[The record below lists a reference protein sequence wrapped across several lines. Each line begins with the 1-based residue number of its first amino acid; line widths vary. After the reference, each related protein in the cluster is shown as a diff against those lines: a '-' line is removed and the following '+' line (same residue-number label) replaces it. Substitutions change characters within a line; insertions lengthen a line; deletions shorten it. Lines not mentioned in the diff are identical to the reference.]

1 MNELTLAA
9 RVRTETGKGAARK
22 LRRNDQI
29 PAIFYGPGAK
39 TVSLAVDYP
48 ELARVIKSS
57 GSENA
62 IFDLALTSD
71 EGTTTKKVMIKELM
85 VDPVKDT
92 YLHADFYE
100 ISMDTEITVNMAIHL
115 INTPM
120 GVKEGG
126 ILEQVRRE
134 LTVSCLPDKLVDA
147 IEIDVSELN
156 VGDAV
161 HIEDLTLPE
170 GIHTVEEGHLTV
182 AVVSVPAAE
191 IEEEEAEEELE
202 GEELEGEEAEGEAAE
217 TSEEGAEAS
226 EKG

>member
-22 LRRNDQI
+22 LRRNEQI
-29 PAIFYGPGAK
+29 PAVFYGPGTE
-39 TVSLAVDYP
+39 TVSLTVDYP

-62 IFDLALTSD
+62 IFDLVLTSD
-71 EGTTTKKVMIKELM
+71 KETSTKKVMIKELM

-115 INTPM
+115 VNTPM

-126 ILEQVRRE
+126 ILEQIRRE
-134 LTVSCLPDKLVDA
+134 LTVSCLPDKLVDY

-191 IEEEEAEEELE
+191 IEEEEAEEALE
-202 GEELEGEEAEGEAAE
+202 GEAPEGEEAEGEAAE
-217 TSEEGAEAS
+217 TAEEGAEAS
-226 EKG
+226 EKE